1 MADAAGTARRTE
13 QRAGRHPTHGDL
25 DLTRAS
31 EVVVELGELSTQP
44 FRLGLGPAHRG
55 PGVGDVTPQ
64 VLVGPLERPDEATQT
79 GDLGAE
85 QRQLGV
91 RVGRHRR

>member
-1 MADAAGTARRTE
+1 MRAGAARRTD
-13 QRAGRHPTHGDL
+13 QGAGRHPTHGDL
-25 DLTRAS
+25 DLTCAG

-55 PGVGDVTPQ
+55 PGVGHVTPQ
-64 VLVGPLERPDEATQT
+64 VLVGPLERPDEAAQT

-85 QRQLGV
+85 RRQFGV
-91 RVGRHRR
+91 RIGRHRR